1 MSMKITPEH
10 YAHLL
15 DALRRR
21 MTTITPEQLRTYFE
35 HLAHDPQV
43 ADPHKR
49 LRWDLL
55 WSSGLTAWVCDTLYP
70 YLNDDH
76 IDTALRRA
84 IMELTAVASEEND
97 ELFGGPDSFDN

>member
-1 MSMKITPEH
+1 MAHTMKMTPEH
-10 YAHLL
+10 YAHMLE
-15 DALRRR
+15 ALRRR
-21 MTTITPEQLRTYFE
+21 MTTITPQQLRTYFE
-35 HLAHDPQV
+35 HLAHDPRV

-55 WSSGLTAWVCDTLYP
+55 WSSGLTTWVCDTLYP

-84 IMELTAVASEEND
+84 MQELTTAHDTAS
-97 ELFGGPDSFDN
+97 DSFDN